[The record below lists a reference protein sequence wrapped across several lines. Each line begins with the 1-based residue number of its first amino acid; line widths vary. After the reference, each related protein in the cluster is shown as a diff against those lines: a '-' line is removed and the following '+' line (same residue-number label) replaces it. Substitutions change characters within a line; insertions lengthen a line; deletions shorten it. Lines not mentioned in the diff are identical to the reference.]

1 MSFNPHIIDPEK
13 FFFNETAF
21 NLLMQKRINRVLLIC
36 SSYDA
41 YMLEEDGRIDEQIFN
56 EYVSLNLRQ
65 PPSFVHTDSA
75 KKAFQILETQQID
88 MVIEMLSIPD
98 IDTFALAHQ
107 IKAKYEFIP
116 IVVLTHFSREVSM
129 KLKNEDLSAIDYVFC
144 WLGNADLLL
153 AIIKLVE
160 DRMNAEFDIENV
172 GVQTILLVED
182 SIRFAS
188 VYLPNLYKIIFK
200 QSQEFRKEALNEHQR
215 MLRMRGRPKILMATT
230 YNEALT
236 LYQKYKHSMLGIIS
250 DITIKEDFN
259 KPEKIRGGVQLC
271 KLVRDEDQFVPFV
284 FQSSDIENERF
295 AQELGVGFIHKGS
308 KTLSMDLKNYI
319 VSSFGFGD
327 FVFRDPATRQ
337 EIARASDLVSFQYQ
351 IHKIPDASFV
361 YHSSRNEISKW
372 LNARSLFPIAQLF
385 KQLRLEDL
393 GSLNEGRDY
402 LYKAIANYRLS
413 RARGV
418 IAKFNRENFDEYL
431 VFSRIG
437 EGSVGGKA
445 RGLIFLSSLLKKYK
459 FYTTFPGIDIT
470 VPRSVVLTTDVYE
483 EFMDMNNLYRVG
495 HSQLP
500 DEEILRRFVESPL
513 PSRLQEDLLSF
524 VRYIKNPIAVRS
536 SSKLE
541 DSMYQPFAGIYSTYM
556 IPTVESDLGKT
567 LRFLTDAIKSVYA
580 SVYFKSSKAYRAVT
594 SNVIDEEK
602 MGIVLQEVCG
612 KRYGDRFYP
621 TFSGVARSLNFYPIK
636 PETANDGIVNV
647 AFGLGKYVVD
657 GGTSLRFSP
666 KYAKNILQLSS
677 PEMALKGTQKI
688 FYSLD
693 LSNNSFVPTVDDSA
707 NLVKYKISDAM
718 SDNSLRFVASTY
730 DYENNMIRDGVDQTG
745 PKVVAFAN
753 ILKYNTFPLAEILD
767 SMLEIGQ
774 QEMGSPVEIEF
785 AANLDV
791 PEGKPPVFSFL
802 QIRPIVMNDQRVTFN
817 IDHVTDEKTII
828 SSNSALGNGIINNL
842 YDVVYVKPDSFKAAD
857 SLKIASDLDRIN
869 SGFLAEKRNFILIGP
884 GRWGSSDP
892 WLGIPIKWPQISEAR
907 IIIESGL
914 ENYRIDPSQGTHFFQ
929 NLTTFRVGYF
939 TVNPYS
945 NDGFYDIDFLKA
957 QVPLYENEYI
967 SHVRFNSPLLVYI
980 DGRKNKGVIL
990 KPDITL

>member
-1 MSFNPHIIDPEK
+1 MSIQPHIIDPEK

-75 KKAFQILETQQID
+75 KKAFQILETEQID
-88 MVIEMLSIPD
+88 LVIEMLSIPD
-98 IDTFALAHQ
+98 IDTFALAHK
-107 IKAKYEFIP
+107 IKAKYASVP

-160 DRMNAEFDIENV
+160 DRMNAEYDIEHV

-182 SIRFAS
+182 SIRFTS

-230 YNEALT
+230 YNEALM
-236 LYQKYKHSMLGIIS
+236 LYRKYKHSMLGIIS

-259 KPEKIRGGVQLC
+259 KPEKIQGGVQLC
-271 KLVRDEDQFVPFV
+271 KLIRDEDQFVPFV
-284 FQSSDIENERF
+284 FQSSDIDNERF

-308 KTLSMDLKNYI
+308 KTLSIDLKNYI

-327 FVFRDPATRQ
+327 FVFRDPATRR

-351 IHKIPDASFV
+351 IHKIPDESFV

-393 GSLNEGRDY
+393 GSLSEGRDY
-402 LYKAIANYRLS
+402 IYKAIANYRLS

-459 FYTTFPGIDIT
+459 FYATFPDIDIS
-470 VPRSVVLTTDVYE
+470 VPRSVVLTTDVFE

-495 HSQLP
+495 NSSLP

-556 IPTVESDLGKT
+556 IPTIEADLGKT

-580 SVYFKSSKAYRAVT
+580 SVYFRSSKSYRAVT

-612 KRYGDRFYP
+612 TRYGDRFYP

-636 PETANDGIVNV
+636 PEVANDGIVNV

-666 KYAKNILQLSS
+666 KYPKSILQLST

-693 LSNNSFVPTVDDSA
+693 LSGNSFVPTVDDSA
-707 NLVKYKISDAM
+707 NLVKFKISEAM
-718 SDNSLRFVASTY
+718 ADNSLRYVASTY
-730 DYENNMIRDGVDQTG
+730 DFENNMIRDGVDQPG
-745 PKVVAFAN
+745 SKVVAFSN

-791 PEGKPPVFSFL
+791 PAGKPPVFSFL
-802 QIRPIVMNDQRVTFN
+802 QIRPIVMSDQRVTFT
-817 IDHVTDEKTII
+817 IDHVPEEKTIV
-828 SSNSALGNGIINNL
+828 SSNSALGNGIVNNL
-842 YDVVYVKPDSFKAAD
+842 FDVVYVKPDSFKASD
-857 SLKIASDLDRIN
+857 SLKIAADLDRIN
-869 SGFLAEKRNFILIGP
+869 SGFLAGKRNYILIGP

-914 ENYRIDPSQGTHFFQ
+914 ENYRVDPSQGTHFFQ

-945 NDGFYDIDFLKA
+945 HDGFYDIDFLKA
-957 QVPLYENEYI
+957 QTPLYEDEYLC
-967 SHVRFNSPLLVYI
+967 HVRFDSPLLVYI

-990 KPDITL
+990 KPSMTL

>member
-1 MSFNPHIIDPEK
+1 MSINPNIIDPEK

-75 KKAFQILETQQID
+75 KKAFQILESQKID
-88 MVIEMLSIPD
+88 LVIEMLSIPD
-98 IDTFALAHQ
+98 IDTFALANQ
-107 IKAKYEFIP
+107 IKSKYESIP

-160 DRMNAEFDIENV
+160 DRMNAEFDVENV

-182 SIRFAS
+182 SIRFTS

-236 LYQKYKHSMLGIIS
+236 LYQKYKHSILGIIS

-308 KTLSMDLKNYI
+308 KTLSIDLKNYI

-327 FVFRDPATRQ
+327 FVFRDPATRR

-351 IHKIPDASFV
+351 IHKIPDESFV

-393 GSLNEGRDY
+393 GSLSEGRDY
-402 LYKAIANYRLS
+402 IYKAIANYRLS

-445 RGLIFLSSLLKKYK
+445 RGLIFLSSLIKKYK
-459 FYTTFPGIDIT
+459 FYTTFPDIDIS
-470 VPRSVVLTTDVYE
+470 VPRSVVLTTDVFE
-483 EFMDMNNLYRVG
+483 EFMDINNLYQVG
-495 HSQLP
+495 HSNLR
-500 DEEILRRFVESPL
+500 DEDILRRFVESPL
-513 PSRLQEDLLSF
+513 PSRLQEDLLAF
-524 VRYIKNPIAVRS
+524 VKYIKNPIAVRS

-612 KRYGDRFYP
+612 NRYGDRFYP

-636 PETANDGIVNV
+636 PETANDGIVNI

-693 LSNNSFVPTVDDSA
+693 LSGNSFVPTVDDSA

-718 SDNSLRFVASTY
+718 CDNTLRFVASTY
-730 DYENNMIRDGVDQTG
+730 DYENNMIRDGLDHTG
-745 PKVVAFAN
+745 PKVVAFSN

-791 PEGKPPVFSFL
+791 PLGKPPIFSFL
-802 QIRPIVMNDQRVTFN
+802 QIRPIVINDQRVTFN
-817 IDHVTDEKTII
+817 IDHVSDAKTII

-842 YDVVYVKPDSFKAAD
+842 FDIIYVKPDSFKASE
-857 SLKIASDLDRIN
+857 SLKIASVLDRIN
-869 SGFLAEKRNFILIGP
+869 TAFLTEKRNYILIGP
-884 GRWGSSDP
+884 GRLGSSDP

-907 IIIESGL
+907 IIVESGL
-914 ENYRIDPSQGTHFFQ
+914 DNYRIDPSQGTHFFQ
-929 NLTTFRVGYF
+929 NLTSFRVGYF
-939 TVNPYS
+939 TINPYS
-945 NDGFYDIDFLKA
+945 HDGYYDFDFLKT
-957 QVPLYENEYI
+957 QTPLYEDEYI
-967 SHVRFNSPLLVYI
+967 CHVRFNSPLMVYI

-990 KPDITL
+990 KPNITL